1 MKKLVTLLLAAAMI
15 LCLAACTKEPVDTD
29 ETTEAENTVDSTTN
43 SPESD
48 TEKETETEAESE
60 TETETEAVSGPEGD
74 TVGEPDGDTA
84 PTELT
89 RDEALAIA
97 KDLVGEYDPDLG
109 YKYSVQFDSVDGG
122 TYKFKVSMYI
132 EDQER
137 YSTCGYVLVDP
148 EGNATKF
155 DW

>member
-15 LCLAACTKEPVDTD
+15 LCLASCAKDPVDTD

-60 TETETEAVSGPEGD
+60 TETETEAQSGPEGD

-97 KDLVGEYDPDLG
+97 KDLVGEYDPELG